1 MNKKKLLKG
10 FSNVH
15 FAPFENDAY
24 ITPIPI
30 QNGKKIE
37 AELKYES
44 EQEWADDSIVD
55 DEFNYAGGE
64 GSLTTLGLD
73 KTEYNALF
81 NNKIVK
87 GGIVVNSGDVA
98 REGAFLFERKRK
110 NSKHRRLYVIYA
122 CKCSQS
128 GINAETIEEG
138 KGPAGED
145 EIKFTVGQAENGDI
159 FHFIDTDDP
168 TVDQDAITNWFTTVQ
183 KPKEVANKEKSKPQ
197 KIKEDEEDGEVAE
210 VKETKAKN
218 K

>member
-15 FAPFENDAY
+15 FAPFEEDDY
-24 ITPIPI
+24 TTPIPI
-30 QNGKKIE
+30 QNAKKIE

-44 EQEWADDSIVD
+44 EQEWADDGIVD

-81 NNKIVK
+81 SNKIVK

-110 NSKHRRLYVIYA
+110 NSKHRRLYAIYA

-128 GINAETIEEG
+128 GINAETIEDG
-138 KGPAGED
+138 KGAAGED

-168 TVDQDAITNWFTTVQ
+168 TVEQETITNWFKTVQ
-183 KPKEVANKEKSKPQ
+183 KPKDLEMLNEVKVQEVS
-197 KIKEDEEDGEVAE
+197 EE
-210 VKETKAKN
+210 KETKTKG